1 MAGMRKFEQRKR
13 NTEKRKRNP
22 FVIIG
27 CEGKNKTEKLYF
39 NNFNSRQCII
49 KFSKGNST
57 DPKGIVEDVIRF
69 IKNNQI
75 DLEENDKVYA
85 VFDTDVGQNKQQQIE
100 EAKKLAEANGVEIIT
115 STPSFEIWFL
125 LHFGYTTKAFVS
137 NKALQDELEKQI
149 LDYSK
154 NNNTY
159 ITVKDLTGQAI
170 ENAKKLEQYQLN
182 KGQVLDSEDCNPY
195 TGVYKITEELI
206 NRNKEKL

>member
-1 MAGMRKFEQRKR
+1 MRRLEQRRR
-13 NTEKRKRNP
+13 NTEQRKRNP

-39 NNFNSRQCII
+39 KNFNSRQCMI

-75 DLEENDKVYA
+75 ELEENDKVYA

-100 EAKKLAEANGVEIIT
+100 EAKRLAEANGVEIIT
-115 STPSFEIWFL
+115 STPAFEIWFL

-149 LDYSK
+149 PDYSK
-154 NNNTY
+154 SNNTY
-159 ITVKDLTGQAI
+159 LTVKDLTGQAI
-170 ENAKKLEQYQLN
+170 KNAKRLEKYQLN
-182 KGQVLDSEDCNPY
+182 EGQALDSENCNPY
-195 TGVYKITEELI
+195 TGVYKVTEEFI
-206 NRNKEKL
+206 KRNKVK

>member
-170 ENAKKLEQYQLN
+170 ENAKKLEKYQLN

>member
-1 MAGMRKFEQRKR
+1 MAEMRRFEQRRR
-13 NTEKRKRNP
+13 NTEQRKRNP

-69 IKNNQI
+69 IRNNQI

-100 EAKKLAEANGVEIIT
+100 EAKKLAEANGIEIIT
-115 STPSFEIWFL
+115 STPAFEIWFL
-125 LHFGYTTKAFVS
+125 LHFGYTTKVFVS

-170 ENAKKLEQYQLN
+170 KNAKRLEKYQLN
-182 KGQVLDSEDCNPY
+182 EGQALDSESCNPY
-195 TGVYKITEELI
+195 TGVYKVTDELI
-206 NRNKEKL
+206 NRNKVK

>member
-1 MAGMRKFEQRKR
+1 MKDFKQTMISKKKTEMTPISTISLSQEMRKNNIYLFTDSLI
-13 NTEKRKRNP
+13 N
-22 FVIIG
+22 
-27 CEGKNKTEKLYF
+27 NKEHTLLRTIE
-39 NNFNSRQCII
+39 I
-49 KFSKGNST
+49 KSILESK
-57 DPKGIVEDVIRF
+57 
-69 IKNNQI
+69 
-75 DLEENDKVYA
+75 
-85 VFDTDVGQNKQQQIE
+85 
-100 EAKKLAEANGVEIIT
+100 
-115 STPSFEIWFL
+115 
-125 LHFGYTTKAFVS
+125 
-137 NKALQDELEKQI
+137 LQDELEKQI

>member
-1 MAGMRKFEQRKR
+1 MRRLEQRRR
-13 NTEKRKRNP
+13 NTEQRKRNP

-39 NNFNSRQCII
+39 KNFNSRQCMI

-75 DLEENDKVYA
+75 ELEENDKVYA

-100 EAKKLAEANGVEIIT
+100 EAKRLAEANGVEIIT
-115 STPSFEIWFL
+115 STPAFEIWFL
-125 LHFGYTTKAFVS
+125 VHFGYTTKAFVS

-149 LDYSK
+149 PDYSK
-154 NNNTY
+154 SNNTY
-159 ITVKDLTGQAI
+159 LTVKDLTGQAI
-170 ENAKKLEQYQLN
+170 KNAKRLEKYQLN
-182 KGQVLDSEDCNPY
+182 EGQALDSENFNPY
-195 TGVYKITEELI
+195 TGVYKVTEELI
-206 NRNKEKL
+206 NRNKVK

>member
-1 MAGMRKFEQRKR
+1 MAGMRRFEQRRR
-13 NTEKRKRNP
+13 NTEQRKRNP

-39 NNFNSRQCII
+39 KNFNSRQCMI

-57 DPKGIVEDVIRF
+57 DPKGIVEDIIRF

-75 DLEENDKVYA
+75 ELEENDKVYA

-100 EAKKLAEANGVEIIT
+100 EAKILAEEYGVEIIT
-115 STPSFEIWFL
+115 STPAFEIWFL

-149 LDYSK
+149 PDYSK
-154 NNNTY
+154 SNNTY
-159 ITVKDLTGQAI
+159 LAVKDLTGQAI
-170 ENAKKLEQYQLN
+170 ENAKRLEQYQIN
-182 KGQVLDSEDCNPY
+182 EGQALDSEYCNPY
-195 TGVYKITEELI
+195 TGVYKVTEELI
-206 NRNKEKL
+206 NRNKEK

>member
-1 MAGMRKFEQRKR
+1 MRRLEQRRR
-13 NTEKRKRNP
+13 NTEQRKRNP

-39 NNFNSRQCII
+39 KNFNSRQCMI

-75 DLEENDKVYA
+75 ELEENDKVYA

-100 EAKKLAEANGVEIIT
+100 EAKRLAEANGVEIIT
-115 STPSFEIWFL
+115 STPAFEIWFL

-149 LDYSK
+149 P
-154 NNNTY
+154 
-159 ITVKDLTGQAI
+159 DLTGQAI
-170 ENAKKLEQYQLN
+170 KNAKRLEKYQLN
-182 KGQVLDSEDCNPY
+182 EGQALDSENCNPY
-195 TGVYKITEELI
+195 TGVYKVTEELI
-206 NRNKEKL
+206 NRNKVK

>member
-1 MAGMRKFEQRKR
+1 MRRFEQRRR
-13 NTEKRKRNP
+13 NTGQRKRNP

-69 IKNNQI
+69 IRNNQI

-100 EAKKLAEANGVEIIT
+100 EAKKLAEANGIEIIT
-115 STPSFEIWFL
+115 STPAFEIWFL
-125 LHFGYTTKAFVS
+125 LHFGYTTKVFVS

-170 ENAKKLEQYQLN
+170 ENAKRLEQYQLN
-182 KGQVLDSEDCNPY
+182 EGQVLDSEDCNPY
-195 TGVYKITEELI
+195 TGVFKITEELI